1 MKKTISINTEYDFAF
16 DDIFIETMSTHILF
30 QDMDKLTENAMLHD
44 KTEIKE
50 IASSNQDE
58 LHKRIEKFVL
68 DYENKINDIHD
79 NIANM
84 DSCLE
89 TAIGLLTEVV
99 NANTVNYE
107 P

>member
-30 QDMDKLTENAMLHD
+30 QDMDKLTENARLHD

-58 LHKRIEKFVL
+58 LHKNIKEFIL
-68 DYENKINDIHD
+68 DYKNIDHD
-79 NIANM
+79 NIATI
-84 DSCLE
+84 DSFLE
-89 TAIGLLTEVV
+89 TAISLLTEVV
-99 NANTVNYE
+99 NE
-107 P
+107 ES